1 MENFA
6 LITEGITDQV
16 VLESILC
23 GYYEDDLE
31 INIIQPAR
39 DATDESR
46 QENFGGWEKVLEY
59 CKLSAF
65 KEIFLFNKYVVIQID
80 TDITEHVNFGISHNF
95 NETPKTVPILVNE
108 VREKIKS
115 QINTD
120 VFDIFKDRIFFAIAV
135 HSLECWLLPL
145 HVTTSAAM
153 KKTANCENSLS
164 RAVIRSNGVYKKEY
178 RPYEVLTKGFFKKK
192 NILAAK
198 EKNESLSIFLDSLP
212 N

>member
-80 TDITEHVNFGISHNF
+80 TDITEHVNFEIPHNF
-95 NETPKTVPILVNE
+95 NGTPKTVPVLVNE

-115 QINTD
+115 QIDPD
-120 VFDIFKDRIFFAIAV
+120 VFETFKDRIFFAIAV

-145 HVTTSAAM
+145 YVTTPAAM
-153 KKTANCENSLS
+153 KKTVNCEHSLS
-164 RAVIRSNGVYKKEY
+164 RAVIRADGVYKKEY
-178 RPYEVLTKGFFKKK
+178 REYEVLTKSFFKKK
-192 NILAAK
+192 NVLFAK